1 MGFWDYVIL
10 IAVAL
15 LAALAV
21 FLIVKRRKAG
31 KCTCGECAGCLSG
44 GYCHGLFQDRVLFK
58 RFAPHHFL

>member
-15 LAALAV
+15 LVALAV

-31 KCTCGECAGCLSG
+31 KCTCGECAGCPG
-44 GYCHGLFQDRVLFK
+44 CQAMKDRSSAENTQK
-58 RFAPHHFL
+58 